1 MNDGVALNEPP
12 AGSRWCSVGEAAAAL
27 GLPERAIY
35 RQIAT
40 HGLRARRDAQGSL
53 QVCLEAQ
60 AAPVPIGAPPPAPT
74 KTSTDTGLI
83 PERARALTSFA
94 TGLVE
99 PLVSRLSQQDE
110 VIREQAE
117 ELGRL
122 RAKLELLGEGGDHLA
137 PHFARQLAE
146 LAAIREEI
154 EGINRKRRWWPFG

>member
-1 MNDGVALNEPP
+1 VNDGVALNEPV
-12 AGSRWCSVGEAAAAL
+12 AGGRWCSVGEAATAL
-27 GLPERAIY
+27 GMPERAIY

-40 HGLRARRDAQGSL
+40 HGLRARRDAQGAL
-53 QVCLEAQ
+53 QVCLDGEST
-60 AAPVPIGAPPPAPT
+60 AAPPGAFPTIPTSPPRE
-74 KTSTDTGLI
+74 TGLS
-83 PERARALTSFA
+83 PERARALTEFA

-99 PLVSRLSQQDE
+99 PLVGRLGQQDQ

-122 RAKLELLGEGGDHLA
+122 RAKLELLGEGGEHLA

-154 EGINRKRRWWPFG
+154 EGISRKRRWWPFG